1 MFNPFDYVPIFPAA
15 LLIATAICLPLH
27 LMQTAAIDRQRHR
40 SRQRA
45 ARPLD
50 WRDQ

>member
-27 LMQTAAIDRQRHR
+27 LMQTAAIDRQQRR
-40 SRQRA
+40 NRQRV
-45 ARPLD
+45 P
-50 WRDQ
+50 RDR